1 MISRIN
7 EEKELKG
14 LDWAVSLHGKESVLE
29 KMRKWD
35 RRAGKDF
42 RVMLFDFIFK
52 GLGGRKV
59 LDPKVMEL
67 CAISTLVP
75 IGVVQQIK
83 SHIKGALH
91 VGATEAEVCEA
102 ILQTVKYCGLPLM
115 NQALAVYEEVIQEKR
130 EKK

>member
-1 MISRIN
+1 MMNKSD
-7 EEKELKG
+7 EEKELEG
-14 LDWAVSLHGKESVLE
+14 LEQAVALHGKEGVLE
-29 KMRKWD
+29 RMRKWD

-42 RVMLFDFIFK
+42 RKILFDFVFK
-52 GLGGRKV
+52 GLGERKV

-83 SHIKGALH
+83 SHIKGALRF
-91 VGATEAEVCEA
+91 GATEAEVCEA

-115 NQALAVYEEVIQEKR
+115 NQALAVYEEVIQESR